1 MYTLVI
7 GQKNLSSWSLRPWL
21 LLRRL
26 RLPFREVSLLLDTP
40 QFQAQI
46 RQYSKALRVPVL
58 IDGDLHVWDSLAI
71 LEYLNE
77 KVGGQ
82 AWPQDAALRAQAR
95 SISAEMHSGFPA
107 LRQTWS
113 MRALGRNHDVPLTP
127 EAAADVA
134 RVQAIWT
141 EARSR
146 HAERGPWLF
155 GEYSIADAMYAP
167 VVLRFNHYGAQ
178 LNETARAYAA
188 HWLADEHLQAW
199 IEGARSEEAA
209 SRQ

>member
-1 MYTLVI
+1 MLTLVI

-21 LLRRL
+21 VLRRFG
-26 RLPFREVSLLLDTP
+26 LPFREVNLLLDTP
-40 QFQAQI
+40 QFEAQI

-71 LEYLNE
+71 VEYVNE
-77 KVGGQ
+77 KVGGKG
-82 AWPQDAALRAQAR
+82 WPQDAALRAQAR

-113 MRALGRNHDVPLTP
+113 MRALGKNPNVPLTR

-146 HAERGPWLF
+146 HAQRGPWLF

-178 LNETARAYAA
+178 LNETAQAYVQ
-188 HWLADEHLQAW
+188 HWLGDEHLRAW
-199 IEGARSEEAA
+199 IDGASSEDAA